1 MQLQFVDAL
10 GDGGARAGQEARA
23 HAIGDLAEP
32 QVEARRLDLVL
43 HELVFGE
50 DRAVADERGD
60 HLVGQDAPLIHCKG
74 ERHDR
79 ASSGLIR
86 KRQRYPMTDLT
97 GRLRA
102 RYTIIYPVVI

>member
-10 GDGGARAGQEARA
+10 GDGGVRPRQEARA
-23 HAIGDLAEP
+23 HAEGESPEP

-50 DRAVADERGD
+50 DRAVADQRAD

-74 ERHDR
+74 ERHCY
-79 ASSGLIR
+79 ASSGQIPAGSDTR
-86 KRQRYPMTDLT
+86 
-97 GRLRA
+97 
-102 RYTIIYPVVI
+102 